1 MRGAYSAHTDQRPQI
16 LNGMFAGAGRH
27 DSSKATFWAV
37 TLRTVPCGEQ
47 AAGALPVADADGLID
62 GIDVGLALGATL
74 GFVMFTMPAT
84 AAGGTN
90 AVRPAENGSPIV
102 G

>member
-1 MRGAYSAHTDQRPQI
+1 VDG
-16 LNGMFAGAGRH
+16 
-27 DSSKATFWAV
+27 
-37 TLRTVPCGEQ
+37 GE
-47 AAGALPVADADGLID
+47 
-62 GIDVGLALGATL
+62 VGLELGATL